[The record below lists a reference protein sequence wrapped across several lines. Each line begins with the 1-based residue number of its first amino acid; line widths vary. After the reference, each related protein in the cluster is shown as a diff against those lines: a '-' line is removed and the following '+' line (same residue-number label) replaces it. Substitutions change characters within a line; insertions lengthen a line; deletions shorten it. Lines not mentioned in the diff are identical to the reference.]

1 MTTRTAVYILLSGH
15 CLERRTAK
23 GAVKSYGGQEGGA
36 KNKAKGSR
44 GLSLSVGGEGG
55 REGWMMPFH
64 AKKRHRRSAGQ
75 PRSSSYVEK
84 VAAATEYTV
93 VADSAVVE
101 ATTCLPSD

>member
-1 MTTRTAVYILLSGH
+1 
-15 CLERRTAK
+15 
-23 GAVKSYGGQEGGA
+23 
-36 KNKAKGSR
+36 
-44 GLSLSVGGEGG
+44 
-55 REGWMMPFH
+55 MMPFH